1 VEFYRFD
8 LLARPTP
15 RPMRHDACVNQ
26 TPDDHESGVSNPG
39 DDDSADIGDL
49 GPTLFSSQE
58 IADRVNEIGRRIG
71 EDYSGREPLLVGLL
85 KGAFVFMSDL
95 ARSISLPVEMDFM
108 SVSSY
113 GDATESSGV
122 VRILKDLDEDL
133 AGRDVIIV
141 EDIID
146 SGLTLDYVRSL
157 LAARSPASLAVVAL
171 LKRADA
177 AFDEVDY
184 VGFEIG
190 DEFVVGYGLDAGQR
204 YRNLAYIASVA

>member
-1 VEFYRFD
+1 
-8 LLARPTP
+8 
-15 RPMRHDACVNQ
+15 MHHDAAMNERSEADGS
-26 TPDDHESGVSNPG
+26 PDPDG
-39 DDDSADIGDL
+39 SADPADEIADH
-49 GPTLFSSQE
+49 GPTLLSQPK
-58 IADRVNEIGRRIG
+58 IADRVYEMGRHIT
-71 EDYSGREPLLVGLL
+71 EDYRGREPLLVGLL

-95 ARSISLPVEMDFM
+95 ARAISLPVDMDFM
-108 SVSSY
+108 AVSSY

-122 VRILKDLDEDL
+122 VRILKDLDEDI

-146 SGLTLDYVRSL
+146 SGLTLQYVRSL
-157 LAARSPASLAVVAL
+157 LLARAPASLSVAAL

-177 AFDEVDY
+177 AFDDVDY

-204 YRNLAYIASVA
+204 YRNLPFIASLG